1 MSGLTG
7 IDETVA
13 FAIGA
18 ERPVVITY
26 VAASGER
33 TTRTIEPYEFAPT
46 GEGHLIVRA
55 MDRRSGMP
63 RSFRLDRIAVASLAG
78 GEFEVDRS
86 TYQRQRDALD
96 RIREEIAD
104 VAPGGWYE
112 DAMRWTPGDA
122 LSL

>member
-63 RSFRLDRIAVASLAG
+63 RSFRLDRIAVQFSRFPVQFL
-78 GEFEVDRS
+78 
-86 TYQRQRDALD
+86 QC
-96 RIREEIAD
+96 
-104 VAPGGWYE
+104 
-112 DAMRWTPGDA
+112 GDIPA
-122 LSL
+122 RPQCG